1 MNKKYD
7 CGIILDLLPLFLD
20 GMVSPET
27 EAVIKE
33 HLQECEECQ
42 KVYEEMNLEID
53 IYAEKKNPSKKCKI
67 RKKSRVR
74 ILIYAYLLFLLSIV
88 AFCLID
94 MCLL

>member
-53 IYAEKKNPSKKCKI
+53 IYAEILNKYVILCENSLTDLYQYDRLKI
-67 RKKSRVR
+67 RG
-74 ILIYAYLLFLLSIV
+74 II
-88 AFCLID
+88 
-94 MCLL
+94 